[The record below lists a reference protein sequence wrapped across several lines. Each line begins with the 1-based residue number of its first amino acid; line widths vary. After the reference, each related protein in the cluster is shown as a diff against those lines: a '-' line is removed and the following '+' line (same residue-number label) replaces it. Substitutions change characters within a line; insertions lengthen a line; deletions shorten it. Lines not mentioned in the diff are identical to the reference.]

1 MVTVLTAHQPL
12 YLPWLGFFHKV
23 TMSDKFCLWED
34 VQFDPKD
41 FINRN
46 RIKNPNG
53 WAWMTVPILAKGYRE
68 KTIMDMYIDNS
79 QNWRHDHWNSIL
91 VSYGKKAPYFESYRD
106 FFEKTYK
113 KNWDKLVD
121 LDEHFLKYLLKELGI
136 SVEFLKASE
145 QKFEGKKSDRVLD
158 MCVKLGADVY
168 IFGELGKDYADV
180 KDFEKKGVKVY
191 FQKYNHP
198 VYPQLYGEFVSH
210 LSIIDLLFC
219 FGEKSYDILM
229 RDNPTKEDL
238 IKMLGLK

>member
-1 MVTVLTAHQPL
+1 
-12 YLPWLGFFHKV
+12 
-23 TMSDKFCLWED
+23 
-34 VQFDPKD
+34 
-41 FINRN
+41 
-46 RIKNPNG
+46 
-53 WAWMTVPILAKGYRE
+53 
-68 KTIMDMYIDNS
+68 
-79 QNWRHDHWNSIL
+79 L

-219 FGEKSYDILM
+219 FGEKSYEILM
-229 RDNPTKEDL
+229 NDNLTKKDL
-238 IKMLGLK
+238 IKMLDLK